1 MIEFDETTF
10 IRSVGGRS
18 SARKSE
24 SEEGSATGQI
34 KKSHLGFE
42 LK

>member
-10 IRSVGGRS
+10 IKSVGGRS

-24 SEEGSATGQI
+24 SEEGSAPGLI
-34 KKSHLGFE
+34 KKTLLGFE